1 MLEENNE
8 VHRIISLFC
17 LFDLYLQIEIIITYY
32 EEKEKQ
38 DDINRLQIVK
48 ESLLEENEKIKRFK
62 EALKEKL
69 IIYQQR
75 IQFLQV
81 LSTICF
87 FFLIELYSFDIKN
100 TELWSALETQQ
111 LQNDIPNRQRSID
124 YFSSPSDSPTKDDSS
139 HLLHGKNERYLKVIF

>member
-38 DDINRLQIVK
+38 DDINRLQMVK

-87 FFLIELYSFDIKN
+87 LS
-100 TELWSALETQQ
+100 
-111 LQNDIPNRQRSID
+111 NR
-124 YFSSPSDSPTKDDSS
+124 
-139 HLLHGKNERYLKVIF
+139 VIFF